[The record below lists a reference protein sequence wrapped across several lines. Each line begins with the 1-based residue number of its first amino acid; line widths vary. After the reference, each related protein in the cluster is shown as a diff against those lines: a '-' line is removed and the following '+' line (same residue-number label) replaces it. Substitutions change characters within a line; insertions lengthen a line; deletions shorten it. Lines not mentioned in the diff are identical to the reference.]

1 MLRLAFLAA
10 VVAGLGLAVGR
21 QWTEVRRTLDQ
32 LEPDL
37 VALALCLVLVGQL
50 ASMLAWR
57 ALVEGLGSPL
67 RVPVA
72 GRIFFVGQL
81 GKYLPGSVW
90 PVLAQMEMG
99 RAAGVPRTRIG
110 AASIMTIGVS
120 VATGLSV
127 GLLCLPAL
135 LAGGGRHYAWVLLGL
150 PLAVALLHPRVLNT
164 VLRRGLRL
172 LRRPA
177 PERPVGARAVLA
189 ASGWLLV
196 TWLCFGLQIAV
207 LAADLGAHG
216 ARVLPLAIGGFSIA
230 MTLGLLFLVAPAGV
244 GAREAVL
251 ILVLSPVLS
260 VGSATALALVSRLL
274 LTLSDGL
281 VAGAAVL
288 AARRHHQLLRAVAG
302 TDPPVDPYRGPDLPG
317 S

>member
-1 MLRLAFLAA
+1 M
-10 VVAGLGLAVGR
+10 
-21 QWTEVRRTLDQ
+21 RRTLGR
-32 LEPDL
+32 LEPGL
-37 VALALCLVLVGQL
+37 IALALLLVLAGQL
-50 ASMLAWR
+50 ASVLSWR
-57 ALVEGLGSPL
+57 ALVAGLGSPL

-72 GRIFFVGQL
+72 SRIFFVGQL

-110 AASIMTIGVS
+110 AASILAIGVS

-135 LAGGGRHYAWVLLGL
+135 LAGGGHRYAWVLLGL
-150 PLAVALLHPRVLNT
+150 PLAVAMLHPRVLNT
-164 VLRRGLRL
+164 VLCRGLRL

-177 PERPVGARAVLA
+177 PEHPVNARAVLS

-196 TWLCFGLQIAV
+196 TWLCYGLQIWV
-207 LAADLGAHG
+207 LATDLGAHG
-216 ARVLPLAIGGFSIA
+216 LRVLPLAIGAFSIA

-251 ILVLSPVLS
+251 ILVLSSVLS
-260 VGSATALALVSRLL
+260 VGAATALALVSRLL

-281 VAGAAVL
+281 VAAAAALV
-288 AARRHHQLLRAVAG
+288 ARRHLA
-302 TDPPVDPYRGPDLPG
+302 TVDEQ
-317 S
+317 

>member
-1 MLRLAFLAA
+1 

-21 QWTEVRRTLDQ
+21 QWTEVRRTLDR
-32 LEPDL
+32 LEPGL
-37 VALALCLVLVGQL
+37 VALALLLVLAGQL
-50 ASMLAWR
+50 ASVLAWR
-57 ALVEGLGSPL
+57 ALVAGLGSPL
-67 RVPVA
+67 RLPVA

-99 RAAGVPRTRIG
+99 RAAGVPRARIA
-110 AASIMTIGVS
+110 AASILTIGVS
-120 VATGLSV
+120 VATGLSA

-135 LAGGGRHYAWVLLGL
+135 LAGEGHRYAWVLVGL
-150 PLAVALLHPRVLNT
+150 PPAVALLHPRVLNSM
-164 VLRRGLRL
+164 LRRGLRL

-177 PERPVGARAVLA
+177 QQHPVRARAVLA

-207 LAADLGAHG
+207 LAADLGARG

-251 ILVLSPVLS
+251 ILVLSSALS
-260 VGSATALALVSRLL
+260 VGAATALALVSRLL

-281 VAGAAVL
+281 AAGAAAL
-288 AARRHHQLLRAVAG
+288 AARRHHRLLPTSDG
-302 TDPPVDPYRGPDLPG
+302 TDPPVDPAPG
-317 S
+317 SGPPSA